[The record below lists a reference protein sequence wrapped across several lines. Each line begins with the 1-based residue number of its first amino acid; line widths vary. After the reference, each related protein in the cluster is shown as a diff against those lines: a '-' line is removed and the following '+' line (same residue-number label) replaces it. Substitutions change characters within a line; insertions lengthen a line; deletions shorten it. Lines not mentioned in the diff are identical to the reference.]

1 MYSIDNL
8 DARVKII
15 LDWEEHFGELS
26 GIYNILGQKVGVTDA
41 DFRKLPRGIYIVNG
55 KKVIK

>member
-1 MYSIDNL
+1 MTDEIFDGIEQLFDNK
-8 DARVKII
+8 D
-15 LDWEEHFGELS
+15 DNNFGELS

-55 KKVIK
+55 KKIIK